1 MEISLTDILHE
12 LQYKEF
18 CSFVKEYKL
27 DSEDAMLNELVIP
40 GKLKKIWSFLVEL
53 KDIVK
58 VKIMDLAKLFLNKV
72 VFKFFAKIKFSM
84 SYLFKLVKKGFK
96 AYKEVIKAIGDY
108 LSKTKVGRWTEDKLK
123 DLDAFL
129 AKHPK
134 TKRMGSRPSSAGMRT
149 TSGMTPF
156 DANSRRMMS
165 SVDVNALASMMSS
178 LPVVIK
184 SALSVMKFDNRE

>member
-84 SYLFKLVKKGFK
+84 NYLFKLVKTGFK
-96 AYKEVIKAIGDY
+96 AYKEVIKAIGEY
-108 LSKTKVGRWTEDKLK
+108 IKKLK
-123 DLDAFL
+123 LDVGL
-129 AKHPK
+129 
-134 TKRMGSRPSSAGMRT
+134 RT
-149 TSGMTPF
+149 
-156 DANSRRMMS
+156 N
-165 SVDVNALASMMSS
+165 
-178 LPVVIK
+178 
-184 SALSVMKFDNRE
+184 